1 MIIHGRL
8 FRVKCKNQT
17 QEYAMPESTNQQ
29 LTQRS
34 EVCHLATVRRLAAM
48 LDLAPDWLADGDP
61 LPRGWHFFLL
71 AGETRRSALR
81 SDGFPGFGVP
91 LPDLGLPRLLL
102 SGRTVAYLGD
112 IPIGAPVAR
121 TSFVKSLTEKSTA
134 AGPMAIVTIHHAL
147 RPLSAPTP
155 AIIETQTY
163 FLVSGK
169 HVQKLTDNA
178 PSAIQAEYQKIIVP
192 DETLLFQYSALGFN
206 SHKIHL
212 DRDYARTV
220 EGFPDLVV
228 NGGLTT
234 LLLTEFLRVDLGL
247 VPTAIKVKHSAPLF
261 CGRPIR
267 LTADREGAGWRLRA
281 LDDQNVVAVD
291 MEVTI
296 P

>member
-1 MIIHGRL
+1 MSEPTL
-8 FRVKCKNQT
+8 SQP
-17 QEYAMPESTNQQ
+17 M
-29 LTQRS
+29 QRN
-34 EVCHLATVRRLAAM
+34 EICQLATVRRVAAM
-48 LDLAPDWLADGDP
+48 LDLASDGLAEGDV

-71 AGETRRSALR
+71 GGETQRSALR

-102 SGRTVAYLGD
+102 GGRAVAYLGD
-112 IPIGAPVAR
+112 IPIGSSVER
-121 TSFVKSLTEKSTA
+121 TSFVKSLTEKTTA
-134 AGPMAIVTIHHAL
+134 AGPLAIVTIHHEL

-169 HVQKLTDNA
+169 HVQKATENA
-178 PSAIQAEYQKIIVP
+178 PLSIQAEQQKIIVP

-234 LLLTEFLRVDLGL
+234 LLLTEFLRVELGL
-247 VPTAIKVKHSAPLF
+247 IPTAIKVKHSAPLF
-261 CGRPIR
+261 CGRPMM
-267 LTADREGAGWRLRA
+267 LAADREGANWQLRA
-281 LDDQNVVAVD
+281 FDDQHAVAVH
-291 MEVTI
+291 MEVTVQ
-296 P
+296 